1 MSRTVEIKTADPR
14 MAAAIAEGASVVE
27 LRAVKAENEKLHA
40 MDGVRA
46 IADEK
51 RWQRTRK
58 RLARKYYT
66 PPMNPVRGAILTA
79 WAMLWL
85 GIFNAFDFLKSWNR
99 ER

>member
-1 MSRTVEIKTADPR
+1 MANITIKTNSPG
-14 MAAAIAEGASVVE
+14 MALGLTEGAATVE

-40 MDGVRA
+40 KDGVRA

-66 PPMNPVRGAILTA
+66 PPMNPVRGAILAA

-85 GIFNAFDFLKSWNR
+85 GIFNAFDFLKAWNR